1 MKTKSLVGRS
11 ADCQEQ
17 LVEVGHI
24 LQTTRQTQG
33 YTLES
38 MATRTFIRPSLL
50 TAIEQGNF
58 HSLPELVYLRGL
70 IRRYGEA
77 LGLDGEALV
86 GRLSVPTSTM
96 IHPTRSKDFS
106 AAQLR
111 PLHLYFTY
119 IIVLITAI
127 SGLSYLLRRNAPEL
141 SALPPLDPLNQS
153 QLQTPSTPSTPVPK
167 AQPTPLDSPIEV
179 EMTLTSPSWLRI
191 VTDGTTEFE
200 GILQPG
206 DTRLLQ
212 AKEALTIR
220 AGNAGGVMVS
230 YNNNPV
236 TPLGKPGMV
245 EEVTYS
251 PDSIGKTE
259 KAKMVSLA
267 Y

>member
-1 MKTKSLVGRS
+1 MKTKSLASRNV
-11 ADCQEQ
+11 DYQEQ
-17 LVEVGHI
+17 LVEIGHI

-33 YTLES
+33 HSLDS
-38 MATRTFIRPSLL
+38 MATKTLIRSSLL
-50 TAIEQGNF
+50 IAIEQGNC

-70 IRRYGEA
+70 IRRYSEA
-77 LGLDGEALV
+77 LGLDGETLAS
-86 GRLSVPTSTM
+86 RLSVSTTL
-96 IHPTRSKDFS
+96 HPPEWKDSS

-111 PLHLYFTY
+111 PLHLYATY
-119 IIVLITAI
+119 MIVLITAI
-127 SGLSYLLRRNAPEL
+127 SGLSYLLRRNTPEL

-153 QLQTPSTPSTPVPK
+153 QVDTPSRPSTIAPK
-167 AQPTPLDSPIEV
+167 AQPVPPDSPIEV
-179 EMTLTSPSWLRI
+179 EVTLTSPSWLRI

-212 AKEALTIR
+212 AKEVLTIR

-230 YNNNPV
+230 YNDSPV
-236 TPLGKPGMV
+236 KPLGKPGMV

-251 PDSIGKTE
+251 PDSLE
-259 KAKMVSLA
+259 RAKMVSLA

>member
-1 MKTKSLVGRS
+1 MKTNLLV
-11 ADCQEQ
+11 DPKNVYQEQ
-17 LVEVGHI
+17 LAEIGHI
-24 LQTTRQTQG
+24 LQTTRQAQAHSLELMSTK
-33 YTLES
+33 TLI
-38 MATRTFIRPSLL
+38 RTSLL
-50 TAIEQGNF
+50 AAIEQGDAQ
-58 HSLPELVYLRGL
+58 SLPQPVYLRGL
-70 IRRYGEA
+70 VRRYGES
-77 LGLDGEALV
+77 LGLDGETLAAQLFT
-86 GRLSVPTSTM
+86 PTTAQT
-96 IHPTRSKDFS
+96 TRGKGFS

-111 PLHLYFTY
+111 PFHLYATY
-119 IIVLITAI
+119 ILILVASI

-153 QLQTPSTPSTPVPK
+153 QVQAPSSPFTAAPK
-167 AQPTPLDSPIEV
+167 AQPTPPDSPIQV

-206 DTRLLQ
+206 ETRLWQ
-212 AKEALTIR
+212 AKQAITIR

-230 YNNNPV
+230 YNQSPV

-251 PDSIGKTE
+251 PDSLE
-259 KAKMVSLA
+259 KAKMISLA